1 MSYLPLLP
9 VNSTVSESL
18 TTNDAYEFRGGGGY
32 YYDDYLLLNTVPGNS
47 ISVSLNS
54 QSFDTL
60 LAIYDSDSGSLL
72 YSNDDGGG
80 GTNSQLTFTPQVGD
94 EYIVSVSTVG
104 SNSTSGYTISAY
116 S

>member
-1 MSYLPLLP
+1 MSHNSVIP
-9 VNSTVSESL
+9 VNSTVSGTL

-32 YYDDYLLLNTVPGNS
+32 YYDDYLLLNVVPGDS

-54 QSFDTL
+54 QSFDTW
-60 LAIYDSDSGSLL
+60 LAIYDYDTGSLL
-72 YSNDDGGG
+72 FSDNNGGF

-94 EYIVSVSTVG
+94 QYIVSVSTVG
-104 SNSTSGYTISAY
+104 SNSTGYYNISAY

>member
-1 MSYLPLLP
+1 MSHLPVLP
-9 VNSTVSESL
+9 VNSTVSGSL
-18 TTNDAYEFRGGGGY
+18 TNNDGYEFIGGGGY
-32 YYDDYLLLNTVPGNS
+32 YYDDYLLLNVVPGDS

-54 QSFDTL
+54 QSFNTL
-60 LAIYDSDSGSLL
+60 LNIYDYDSGSLL

-94 EYIVSVSTVG
+94 GYIVSVSTAG
-104 SNSTSGYTISAY
+104 SNSTGGYTISAY